1 MMLSAFQHESPGE
14 NDFLYYQQ
22 IATKVIEK
30 IVGVV
35 GHDGLTDLVGNIRRI
50 ISDCSKDQ
58 LAIDRELIKKFREID
73 PHAEIEIIRCFMHR

>member
-14 NDFLYYQQ
+14 KDFLYHQQ
-22 IATKVIEK
+22 IAAKVIEK
-30 IVGVV
+30 IVSVV

-58 LAIDRELIKKFREID
+58 IAINRELMNRFREID
-73 PHAEIEIIRCFMHR
+73 PQAEIEIIRCFMHR

>member
-14 NDFLYYQQ
+14 TDFLYHQQ
-22 IATKVIEK
+22 IAAKVIDK

-35 GHDGLTDLVGNIRRI
+35 GQEGLTDLVGNLRRI

-58 LAIDRELIKKFREID
+58 LAINRELVERFQEID
-73 PHAEIEIIRCFMHR
+73 PQAEIEIIRCFMHR

>member
-14 NDFLYYQQ
+14 NDFLYHQQ
-22 IATKVIEK
+22 IAAKVIDK

-35 GHDGLTDLVGNIRRI
+35 GQDGLRDLIGNIRRI

-58 LAIDRELIKKFREID
+58 LAIDRELINKFREIE
-73 PHAEIEIIRCFMHR
+73 PNAEIEIIRCFMHR